1 MVEELRKGVLGFPSL
16 LAVAVG
22 LVVASTTLVS
32 LCQGMGLGGYGFIL
46 SMVIAWI
53 LMIFQ
58 AFTFSELAI
67 TMPRAGSISSYT
79 EVALGH
85 FLAIVA
91 TIAGYIVVQL
101 LAAPAEIA
109 VASIVVNKIFFPTLS
124 PTLIGIIMLIIFMGL
139 NLLGVDVFANAE
151 IFFTIVK
158 IVTIA
163 VIGIAGVILLGNPQ
177 VHNVSPPLEIT
188 GIFASVALGV
198 WLLIGVEFTCP
209 LVEEAK
215 NPRRDMPWAMILGLV
230 IILILN
236 LLFGIAS
243 IRYVSM
249 DKLSTSPTPHVDVA
263 SAILGKVG
271 LYWIGIASFF
281 ATAGT
286 INTLL
291 ASVPRMLYGMA
302 HAGQVPSVF
311 KWLHP
316 RFRTPWVGI
325 ILLALGMAI
334 QIFTGISTIETIV
347 VFIVASAFSWLLA
360 YIIAHIDAI
369 VLRLKYPTLE
379 RPFKTPFFPLP
390 QILGIAG
397 TAFVLINIFP
407 EPKLKAEIHKYAFY
421 FLGGGAIYSFLWCTF
436 KMKKGLFKPVKY
448 EEALKE

>member
-1 MVEELRKGVLGFPSL
+1 MVEGLKKGVLGFPSL

-32 LCQGMGLGGYGFIL
+32 LSQGMGIGGYGFIL
-46 SMVIAWI
+46 SMLIAWV

-79 EVALGH
+79 EIALGH

-109 VASIVVNKIFFPTLS
+109 VASIVVNTIFLPSVS
-124 PTLIGIIMLIIFMGL
+124 PTLIGILMLILFVAL
-139 NLLGVDVFANAE
+139 NLLGVDVFAKAE
-151 IFFTIVK
+151 IFFTIMK

-163 VIGIAGVILLGNPQ
+163 AIGIAGVVLLGGPQ
-177 VHNVSPPLEIT
+177 VQNVSPPLDLT
-188 GIFASVALGV
+188 GLFASVALAV

-215 NPRRDMPWAMILGLV
+215 NPRRDIPLAMIVGLV

-236 LLFGIAS
+236 LLFGIACVRCVPMN
-243 IRYVSM
+243 I
-249 DKLSTSPTPHVDVA
+249 LATSPTPHVDVA
-263 SAILGKVG
+263 SAVLGKVG

-291 ASVPRMLYGMA
+291 AAVPRMLYGMA
-302 HAGQVPSVF
+302 HAGQVPSIF

-325 ILLALGMAI
+325 ILLALGMAV
-334 QIFTGISTIETIV
+334 QILTGISTVETIV
-347 VFIVASAFSWLLA
+347 VFVVASAFSWLLA
-360 YIIAHIDAI
+360 YIIAHIDSI
-369 VLRLKYPTLE
+369 IIRVKYPNLE
-379 RPFKTPFFPLP
+379 RPFKTPLFPIP

-397 TAFVLINIFP
+397 TIVVLINIFP
-407 EPKLKAEIHKYAFY
+407 DPKLKAEIYKYAFY
-421 FLGGGAIYSFLWCTF
+421 FLGGGAIYSFLWCTL

>member
-1 MVEELRKGVLGFPSL
+1 MVEGLKKGVLGFPSL

-46 SMVIAWI
+46 SMLIAWV

-109 VASIVVNKIFFPTLS
+109 VASIVVNKIFIPSVS
-124 PTLIGIIMLIIFMGL
+124 PTLLGILMLILFMTL
-139 NLLGVDVFANAE
+139 NLLGVDVFAKAE

-158 IVTIA
+158 IVTISA
-163 VIGIAGVILLGNPQ
+163 IGIAGVILLGNPQ

-188 GIFASVALGV
+188 GVFASVALGV

-215 NPRRDMPWAMILGLV
+215 NPRRDMPLAMILGLV

-243 IRYVSM
+243 VKYVPM
-249 DKLSTSPTPHVDVA
+249 DKLATSPTPHVDVA

-302 HAGQVPSVF
+302 HAGQVPSIF

-325 ILLALGMAI
+325 ILLALGMAV
-334 QIFTGISTIETIV
+334 QILTGISTIETIV
-347 VFIVASAFSWLLA
+347 IFIVASAFSWLLA

-369 VLRLKYPTLE
+369 VLRIKYPKLE
-379 RPFKTPFFPLP
+379 RPFKTPFFPVP

-397 TAFVLINIFP
+397 TVFVLINIFP
-407 EPKLKAEIHKYAFY
+407 DPKLKAEIHKYAFY
-421 FLGGGAIYSFLWCTF
+421 FLGGGAIYSFLWCTL

-448 EEALKE
+448 EDALKE

>member
-1 MVEELRKGVLGFPSL
+1 MVEGLKKGVLGFPSL

-32 LCQGMGLGGYGFIL
+32 LSQGMGIAGYGFLL
-46 SMVIAWI
+46 SMLIAWV

-79 EVALGH
+79 AIALGH
-85 FLAIVA
+85 FLAIIA

-101 LAAPAEIA
+101 LAGPAEIA
-109 VASIVVNKIFFPTLS
+109 LASIVINKVFLPSVS
-124 PTLIGIIMLIIFMGL
+124 PTLIGILMLVLFVAL
-139 NLLGVDVFANAE
+139 NLLGVDVFAKAE
-151 IFFTIVK
+151 IFFTIMK
-158 IVTIA
+158 IITIA
-163 VIGIAGVILLGNPQ
+163 AIGIAGVVLTGAPQ
-177 VHNVSPPLEIT
+177 VQNVPPPLEIT
-188 GIFASVALGV
+188 GIFALVALAV

-215 NPRRDMPWAMILGLV
+215 NPRRDIPLAMIVGLV

-236 LLFGIAS
+236 LLFGIACV
-243 IRYVSM
+243 RFVPM
-249 DKLSTSPTPHVDVA
+249 NTLATSPTPHVDVA
-263 SAILGKVG
+263 SAILGQVG
-271 LYWIGIASFF
+271 FYWIGIASFF

-286 INTLL
+286 INTVL
-291 ASVPRMLYGMA
+291 AAVPRMLYGMA
-302 HAGQVPSVF
+302 HAGQIPSVF

-334 QIFTGISTIETIV
+334 QILAGISTIEKIV

-369 VLRLKYPTLE
+369 VIRLKYPNLE
-379 RPFKTPFFPLP
+379 RLFKTPLFPIP
-390 QILGIAG
+390 QILGIVG
-397 TAFVLINIFP
+397 IIFVLMNIFP
-407 EPKLKAEIHKYAFY
+407 DPKLKGEIYKYAFY

>member
-1 MVEELRKGVLGFPSL
+1 MVEGLKKGVLGFPSL

-32 LCQGMGLGGYGFIL
+32 LSQGMGIGGYGFIL
-46 SMVIAWI
+46 SMLIAWV

-79 EVALGH
+79 EIALGH

-109 VASIVVNKIFFPTLS
+109 VASIVVNTIFLPSVS
-124 PTLIGIIMLIIFMGL
+124 PTLIGILMLILFVAL
-139 NLLGVDVFANAE
+139 NLLGVDVFAKAE
-151 IFFTIVK
+151 IFFTIMK

-163 VIGIAGVILLGNPQ
+163 AIGIAGVVLLGGPQ
-177 VHNVSPPLEIT
+177 VQNVSPPLDLT
-188 GIFASVALGV
+188 GLFASVALAV

-215 NPRRDMPWAMILGLV
+215 NPRRDIPLAMIVGLV

-236 LLFGIAS
+236 LLFGIACVRCVPMN
-243 IRYVSM
+243 I
-249 DKLSTSPTPHVDVA
+249 LATSPTPHVDVA
-263 SAILGKVG
+263 SAVLGKVG

-291 ASVPRMLYGMA
+291 AAVPRMLYGMA
-302 HAGQVPSVF
+302 HAGQVPSIF

-325 ILLALGMAI
+325 ILLALGMAV
-334 QIFTGISTIETIV
+334 QILTGISTVETIV
-347 VFIVASAFSWLLA
+347 VFVVASAFSWLLA

-369 VLRLKYPTLE
+369 IIRVKYPNLE
-379 RPFKTPFFPLP
+379 RPFKTPLFPIP

-397 TAFVLINIFP
+397 TIVVLINIFP
-407 EPKLKAEIHKYAFY
+407 DPKLKAEIYKYAFY
-421 FLGGGAIYSFLWCTF
+421 FLGGGAIYSFLWCTL

>member
-1 MVEELRKGVLGFPSL
+1 MVEELKKGVLGFPSL
-16 LAVAVG
+16 LSASVG
-22 LVVASTTLVS
+22 LVIASTTLVS

-46 SMVIAWI
+46 SMLIAWL
-53 LMIFQ
+53 LMTFQ

-109 VASIVVNKIFFPTLS
+109 VASIVINNIFLPSVS
-124 PTLIGIIMLIIFMGL
+124 PATIGIIMLIIFMSL
-139 NLLGVDVFANAE
+139 NLLGVDVFANAQ

-163 VIGIAGVILLGNPQ
+163 GMGILGMVLLGNPD
-177 VHNVSPPLEIT
+177 VHNVTPPMGIT
-188 GIFASVALGV
+188 EIFASVALGI

-215 NPRRDMPWAMILGLV
+215 NPKRDMPIAMIGGLV
-230 IILILN
+230 IILIVN

-243 IRYVSM
+243 FKYVSM
-249 DKLSTSPTPHVDVA
+249 DKLASSPTPHVDVGA
-263 SAILGKVG
+263 AILGKAG

-291 ASVPRMLYGMA
+291 AAVPRMLYGMA
-302 HAGQVPSVF
+302 HAGQVPSIF

-334 QIFTGISTIETIV
+334 QILTGISTIETIV

-369 VLRLKYPTLE
+369 VLRVKYPTLE
-379 RPFKTPFFPLP
+379 RPFKTPLFPVP

-397 TAFVLINIFP
+397 TIFVLINIFP
-407 EPKLKAEIHKYAFY
+407 DPKLKAEIHKYAFY
-421 FLGGGAIYSFLWCTF
+421 FLGGGAIYSFLWCTL